1 MNTGHANA
9 AGRRIMRGPRGGLY
23 VITETGTR
31 RRVAALPAAA
41 PAPIAAPTNI
51 HGRVIHT
58 SPRGAKYIIVNG
70 RKVYKFKVAGPAALP
85 PAAPAA
91 SPPLPAHI
99 RKAMKINN
107 LYMTRYGNVFTRS
120 GNNAGL
126 SKNQGINMAIRA
138 YAQDPKFLVRRA
150 LPFKNTAPAGSKLK
164 PTNVHMVPSHST
176 KQFRL
181 FYNRRGLLHYMRLN
195 NKPVFARHKNAGY
208 WGMQLP
214 LNVYENTAR
223 RVGRETP
230 GFPRSAIPLPLPV
243 ANGGRN
249 TASLLNAMY
258 NRIYGVGRA
267 GRINVSNMTA
277 NEKARVT
284 NAIKGQINASVQIR
298 NAKKR
303 NVNAA
308 RARGNHGAAA
318 AAMERVGYFNNS
330 VRALTRGYRALKP
343 LTGAITGSP
352 IWAATPNRYSPAPA
366 GTENVIM
373 TGNLE
378 TPHIVVKVPGSST
391 LYMNPNSLKGM
402 IKNGSG
408 ANLNNTNLRAWLRMA
423 RRNFPNEPL
432 FRHYINRNKNVTAKH
447 IRFSRYVLS

>member
-31 RRVAALPAAA
+31 RRVAGLPAAA
-41 PAPIAAPTNI
+41 PAVIAAVAVPTNI

-85 PAAPAA
+85 AAAVA

-107 LYMTRYGNVFTRS
+107 LYMTKHGNVFTRA
-120 GNNAGL
+120 GANAGL
-126 SKNQGINMAIRA
+126 SKGQSINMAIRA

-150 LPFKNTAPAGSKLK
+150 LPFKSTAPAGSKLK
-164 PTNVHMVPSHST
+164 PTNVFMVPT
-176 KQFRL
+176 NTNKQFRV
-181 FYNRRGLLHYMRLN
+181 FYNRRGHLHYMRLN
-195 NKPVFARHKNAGY
+195 NKPIFARHANAAY

-214 LNVYENTAR
+214 MAQYNNTVR
-223 RVGRETP
+223 RIGREIP
-230 GFPRSAIPLPLPV
+230 AYPRSAIPPEPHPV
-243 ANGGRN
+243 NGGRN
-249 TASLLNAMY
+249 TASLLNMMY
-258 NRIYGVGRA
+258 NRIYGGGRA
-267 GRINVSNMTA
+267 GRINVSNLTA

-284 NAIKGQINASVQIR
+284 ASIKVHMNASAQIR
-298 NAKKR
+298 NRKKL

-308 RARGNHGAAA
+308 RARGNHAAAA

-343 LTGAITGSP
+343 LTGAITGAA
-352 IWAATPNRYSPAPA
+352 ITAATPNRYSPAPA

-447 IRFSRYVLS
+447 IRFSRA